1 MLLLYFSITIKALV
15 FCTESLIIS
24 FFFAIADI
32 KHRYTSPDLMPSADP
47 ASFVQPGADFTR
59 ITPIDQKIT
68 VTLINEYI
76 SNTVQF
82 LSDFLT
88 STDQR
93 LNSIQRRSENCAALI
108 SILDAK
114 LESIGVTAGSNGNL
128 DNTASGD
135 NRETTVSMQV
145 PLMSDEATN
154 AEVAQEE
161 LDVTEL
167 EEIEP
172 EKPLFPPE
180 YKRFVKML
188 KVGIHPLQ
196 VRMNLLREGMDADS
210 IISGD
215 GVVLINVQAVYDS
228 LPDPPAEDD

>member
-1 MLLLYFSITIKALV
+1 
-15 FCTESLIIS
+15 
-24 FFFAIADI
+24 
-32 KHRYTSPDLMPSADP
+32 MPSADP

-154 AEVAQEE
+154 AEIAQEE